1 MLCSLPSPP
10 STAHQD
16 CCHLGCCESGQGP
29 SEQGLPGIPDQVRE
43 MHTQHTAPSR
53 LPVSDKHTRA
63 SLTSQWAKQLYERH
77 YHRPTSLA
85 HRVRQVEIIAHKS

>member
-1 MLCSLPSPP
+1 MSQVKVQVNKAFLESRTRYVRCTHSIPP
-10 STAHQD
+10 L
-16 CCHLGCCESGQGP
+16 LGF
-29 SEQGLPGIPDQVRE
+29 L
-43 MHTQHTAPSR
+43 
-53 LPVSDKHTRA
+53 SDKHTQA